1 MKKYIYLIIVMS
13 LFSCQEVVDLNLE
26 TAQERL
32 AIEAMI
38 KWEKE
43 TVGNEQVIKLTN
55 TSSYYNNEIVY
66 AVGAQ
71 VSVTNTTTS
80 QSFIFTEIEDGIYVT
95 NTFIPI
101 INNVYQL
108 EITYNN
114 EVYKAEETLFESPE
128 ILEITQ
134 SIEEGFSSEDPEVA
148 VSFNDFE
155 NQRDFYRV
163 QFSQYRPSVD
173 ETINTDGIAYDSR
186 FVENNLITIFYESDD
201 LEVNDEFTILVS
213 KISSQFYNFINV
225 LEQQGD
231 SSGPFSTPPVNVK
244 GNCINTTN
252 ESNYPYGYFGLNQI
266 SVANYTFE
274 EF

>member
-1 MKKYIYLIIVMS
+1 MS
-13 LFSCQEVVDLNLE
+13 LFSCQEVVQLELE

-32 AIEAMI
+32 VIEAMI
-38 KWEKE
+38 KWKKG

-95 NTFIPI
+95 NTFVPI
-101 INNVYQL
+101 LNDVYQL

-114 EVYKAEETLFESPE
+114 EVYQAVETLFKSPE
-128 ILEITQ
+128 ILGVVQ
-134 SIEEGFSSEDPEVA
+134 SIEEGFSTEIPEIVM
-148 VSFNDFE
+148 SFNDFE
-155 NQRDFYRV
+155 NQQDYYRV
-163 QFSQYRPSVD
+163 VFIQFRPSND
-173 ETINTDGIAYDSR
+173 EVIDSFSRAYDSQ
-186 FVENNLITIFYESDD
+186 FVENNLITNFYESDD